1 MKKYTTSQR
10 LRQLMSK
17 RGLNQAD
24 IIRLTEPYQ
33 EEVGTSMPKSAMSQY
48 VSGTYEPD
56 QRKLTLLS
64 KALGVSEVWLMGY
77 DVEESRKSK
86 SSLIYE
92 DADFSIYSASRK
104 IEESQRKSLK
114 QALLICT
121 SPTEDRPSRDEIL
134 IWLNENVRL
143 ASFDGSNYEDRD
155 DESLYRLYKELKDEM
170 DGN

>member
-10 LRQLMSK
+10 LRQLMNR
-17 RGLNQAD
+17 RGLSQAD

-33 EEVGTSMPKSAMSQY
+33 KEVGTSMPKSAMSQY
-48 VSGTYEPD
+48 VSGIYEPD

-77 DVEESRKSK
+77 DVEESRKGK

-92 DADFSIYSASRK
+92 DTDFSIYSASRK

-121 SPTEDRPSRDEIL
+121 SPADDRPSREEIL

-170 DGN
+170 EGN